1 MKRIKKGDTVI
12 VVAGKSKG
20 HVGKVL
26 SVITGTLEKVV
37 VEGAN
42 MIKRHVKPNPQ
53 LEQRGGIISREAPLH
68 VSNIALYNPVTK
80 KADKV
85 GFKFLEKEG
94 TTTKVRYFKSNNEI
108 VDLV

>member
-1 MKRIKKGDTVI
+1 MKRIRKNDKVI
-12 VVAGKSKG
+12 ITTGKSKK

-26 SVITGTLEKVV
+26 QVIGEKVV

-42 MIKRHVKPNPQ
+42 LLKKHVKPNPQ
-53 LEQRGGIISREAPLH
+53 INQKGGIISKEGPVH
-68 VSNIALYNPVTK
+68 VSNVALYNSVTD

-85 GFKFLEKEG
+85 GFRLIEKDG
-94 TTTKVRYFKSNNEI
+94 KTHKVRYFKSNNEL

>member
-1 MKRIKKGDTVI
+1 MKRIKSGDTVI

-26 SVITGTLEKVV
+26 RVVSGTLVKVV

-42 MIKRHVKPNPQ
+42 MMKKHVKPNPQ
-53 LEQRGGIISREAPLH
+53 LEQKGGIISREAPLH
-68 VSNIALYNPVTK
+68 VSNVALYNPVTK

-94 TTTKVRYFKSNNEI
+94 NTLKVRYFKSNNEI

>member
-1 MKRIKKGDTVI
+1 MKRIRKGDTVI
-12 VVAGKSKG
+12 VIAGKSKG
-20 HVGKVL
+20 HVG
-26 SVITGTLEKVV
+26 SVQRVIGEKVV

-42 MIKRHVKPNPQ
+42 MMKKHVKPNPQ
-53 LEQRGGIISREAPLH
+53 LEQRGGIVASEAPLAL
-68 VSNIALYNPVTK
+68 SNVALYNPVTK

-94 TTTKVRYFKSNNEI
+94 ITHKVRYFKSNNEV